1 MYRIA
6 VLIIGLV
13 VCLLPSFIAIY
24 RDTRHKNA
32 IILLNLVFAA
42 ILAGW
47 LGTRVWGFLGGG
59 LAGWVVLMAWSLW
72 PESRLPKRN

>member
-6 VLIIGLV
+6 VLLIGLV

-24 RDTRHKNA
+24 RDTRRKNA
-32 IILLNLVFAA
+32 IIALNLLFAA
-42 ILAGW
+42 MLAAY
-47 LGTRVWGFLGGG
+47 LGLRAWGLLGAGLGGW
-59 LAGWVVLMAWSLW
+59 AALMVWSLW

>member
-6 VLIIGLV
+6 VLLIGLV

-24 RDTRHKNA
+24 RDTRHKNY
-32 IILLNLVFAA
+32 IIVLNLLFGAA
-42 ILAGW
+42 LAGY
-47 LGTRVWGFLGGG
+47 LGLRAWGLLGAGLGGWT
-59 LAGWVVLMAWSLW
+59 ALMVWSLW